1 MIYLQLFWSFFR
13 IEFFTFGGG
22 YAAIPLI
29 KNVIVDE
36 NQWITLA
43 DFTDLIT
50 ISEMT
55 PGPIAVNSAT
65 FVGMQIAGPLGAIV
79 STIGCVLPSI
89 IFVFFLSY
97 VFLKFGNLSVIQGI
111 LGGLRPAVVGL
122 IAQAGLS
129 ILVMTAWGIG
139 GITLN
144 ISNTDIWALIIFFA
158 CLFVMRKFK
167 PNPIY
172 IMAGS
177 GILSLLVHQ
186 FA

>member
-36 NQWITLA
+36 NQWITLS

-89 IFVFFLSY
+89 LFVSILSY
-97 VFLKFGNLSVIQGI
+97 IFLKFGNLSIIQGI
-111 LGGLRPAVVGL
+111 LSGLRPAVVGL
-122 IAQAGLS
+122 IAQAGFA
-129 ILVMTAWGIG
+129 ILVMTVWGSG
-139 GITLN
+139 GITFNASSLN
-144 ISNTDIWALIIFFA
+144 IWALILFLA
-158 CLFVMRKFK
+158 CFIVMRKFK

-172 IMAGS
+172 VMAGS
-177 GILSLLVHQ
+177 GVLSLIIHQ